1 MTIDW
6 TRRLRELGVFTAAGL
21 FLAVVGPFNATPG
34 EPFWVSVLYWVGLI
48 TLILTVAPEN
58 KLRGMIFWMVGDLG
72 GADGAAGP
80 EDDKASRRYIRQGGG
95 LRQCAHTG
103 GPYSK
108 IRYNSSGAVNM

>member
-48 TLILTVAPEN
+48 TLGSLTAEATGWLLDRYWPGVPLPARLAIVSVSAAVA
-58 KLRGMIFWMVGDLG
+58 
-72 GADGAAGP
+72 A
-80 EDDKASRRYIRQGGG
+80 
-95 LRQCAHTG
+95 TG
-103 GPYSK
+103 GVLLLEYTFLGRDIPLEYLP
-108 IRYNSSGAVNM
+108 RLFL